1 MPPMKFAVQSDPQ
14 ESQLDDLSDAQKL
27 ILAQSCNLIEWTPST
42 SLEAKLAT
50 SRLGTE
56 LWLPLIST
64 VIGLAVIE
72 TVLASWF
79 SRPK

>member
-1 MPPMKFAVQSDPQ
+1 VQSDPE
-14 ESQLDDLSDAQKL
+14 ESELADLSDEQK
-27 ILAQSCNLIEWTPST
+27 QSLTQISNVIEWTPGT
-42 SLEAKLAT
+42 SLEQKLAT

-56 LWLPLIST
+56 LWLPLISM
-64 VIGLAVIE
+64 VIALAVAE

>member
-1 MPPMKFAVQSDPQ
+1 VIQ
-14 ESQLDDLSDAQKL
+14 
-27 ILAQSCNLIEWTPST
+27 WTPNT

-56 LWLPLIST
+56 LWLPLISI
-64 VIGLAVIE
+64 VITLAVIE